1 MDYFLGVSAILFSI
15 GAFGV
20 ITQKNAIKVLMCI
33 EIMLNT
39 ATLNLV
45 AFSANMADISGQLIV
60 IFAIAVGAAEIAI
73 GLAILL
79 LIFNKHGSIDLSE
92 IGTLRRR

>member
-1 MDYFLGVSAILFSI
+1 
-15 GAFGV
+15 
-20 ITQKNAIKVLMCI
+20 MCI

-45 AFSANMADISGQLIV
+45 AFSANMADISGQMIV
-60 IFAIAVGAAEIAI
+60 IFAIAVGAAEIAT

-79 LIFNKHGSIDLSE
+79 LIFNKHESIDLSE
-92 IGTLRRR
+92 IGTIRRR

>member
-1 MDYFLGVSAILFSI
+1 
-15 GAFGV
+15 
-20 ITQKNAIKVLMCI
+20 MCI